1 MQIFLNPVLL
11 HHINRS
17 LLEGGKS
24 IFLQIFETVIY
35 FCKSL
40 KNKYKYKK
48 VLARSSCMG
57 GVGQYGLGCKEEG
70 LGWKGSIIVE
80 LDTSAL
86 RIFTY
91 ILLN

>member
-1 MQIFLNPVLL
+1 MQVFLNPVLL

-17 LLEGGKS
+17 LLEGGRR

-35 FCKSL
+35 FCKSF

-57 GVGQYGLGCKEEG
+57 GVGQ
-70 LGWKGSIIVE
+70 LGWAARRRGWVGRG
-80 LDTSAL
+80 L
-86 RIFTY
+86 
-91 ILLN
+91 